1 MTDRDGKGYYED
13 RRPSSDTDPYP
24 STAALFDAVIFGGSD
39 RLKEMCTAAKK
50 QIP

>member
-39 RLKEMCTAAKK
+39 RLKEMCAAAKK